1 MRLWRLPQELGSP
14 LRVLEQNLHTGVP
27 VDVAGEA
34 KIPCWSRFH
43 VPSIF
48 SASWGGGAK
57 CGNSGPR
64 EGGSEEPGGPEPEQ
78 RLRVVP
84 SDWYHFCL
92 NGVCSPGSL

>member
-34 KIPCWSRFH
+34 KIPCWSHFH

-48 SASWGGGAK
+48 SASWGGGQNVETVAPEK
-57 CGNSGPR
+57 VALKSLGDLSLNKGSGWCR
-64 EGGSEEPGGPEPEQ
+64 QIGTT
-78 RLRVVP
+78 
-84 SDWYHFCL
+84 FA
-92 NGVCSPGSL
+92 